1 MKKCIITGITGQDGS
16 YLAEILLE
24 KGYEVHGVVRRS
36 STINTPRIDHLITN
50 DAIFG
55 KTLFT
60 HYGDMN
66 DANNINELVAK
77 IQPDEIYNLAAQ
89 SHVKVSFEIPYS
101 TAMVDAIGTLNVL
114 EAVRN
119 HCPKA
124 KVYQASTSEMFGGV
138 GYNMPKE
145 GYNEDSPFH
154 PRSPYGCAKIYAF
167 WITKNYREAYQ
178 TYACNGLL
186 FNHESPRRGETFVTR
201 KITIWCGKNYPA
213 MRDGKPVV
221 PLQLGNLNAYRDWG
235 HAKDYARAQ
244 YLILQQQVPQD
255 YVISTGETHT
265 IKEFIE
271 KCFKFMELE
280 IEWRGP
286 SYGEYATLKG
296 QSDPVITVN
305 SKYFR
310 PSEVE
315 YLLGDSSKARRELN
329 WTPEYSFDALVN
341 DMMEYDVGLYG
352 H

>member
-1 MKKCIITGITGQDGS
+1 MKKALITGITGQDGS

-24 KGYEVHGVVRRS
+24 KGYEVHGIVRRS
-36 STINTPRIDHLITN
+36 STINTPRIDHLMN
-50 DAIFG
+50 DERLFG
-55 KTLFT
+55 KVFFT
-60 HYGDMN
+60 HYGDMT
-66 DANNINELVAK
+66 DANNINELVSK

-124 KVYQASTSEMFGGV
+124 RVYQASTSEMFGGV
-138 GYNMPKE
+138 GYNMPKK

-201 KITIWCGKNYPA
+201 KITMWCGKNYTA
-213 MRDGKPVV
+213 LKEGRPVE

-235 HAKDYARAQ
+235 HAKDYAKAQ
-244 YLILQQQVPQD
+244 HLILQQERPSD
-255 YVISTGETHT
+255 YVIATGETHT
-265 IKEFIE
+265 IKEFVE
-271 KCFKFMELE
+271 TCFKYMELE
-280 IEWRGP
+280 IEWNGP
-286 SYGEYATLKG
+286 PATEYGAVKG
-296 QSDPVITVN
+296 RSGPVVVVN

-315 YLLGDSSKARRELN
+315 YLLGDSSKARKELG
-329 WTPEYSFDALVN
+329 WIPEYSFDGLVN
-341 DMMEYDVGLYG
+341 DMMEYDVGLYA